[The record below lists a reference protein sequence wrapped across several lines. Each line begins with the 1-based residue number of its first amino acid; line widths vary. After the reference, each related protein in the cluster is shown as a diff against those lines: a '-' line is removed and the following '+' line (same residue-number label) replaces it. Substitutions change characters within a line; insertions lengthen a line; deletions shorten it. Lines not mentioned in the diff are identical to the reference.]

1 MLMFPRGSTYSIL
14 FRRLIT
20 FSSQVSP
27 AAMVELLAYR
37 ESVKSSRTNFGCNE
51 PIGSSPSRKIV
62 CVICSKVENLG
73 VR

>member
-37 ESVKSSRTNFGCNE
+37 ESVKSSRTNLGCNE
-51 PIGSSPSRKIV
+51 PIGSSPSRRIV
-62 CVICSKVENLG
+62 CVITRLKT
-73 VR
+73 